1 MWFCRS
7 DPSMPFGKK
16 ACGVCASLR
25 RVSSLT
31 QLFLMT
37 GRKGSVS
44 SPYSWLLRPSSSFD
58 CSEWRGDIVFSSAF
72 SVSSIIQINYSIF
85 CFFGALLYLWFSES
99 PGCLVFQITF
109 PLESD
114 SRSLTPVSSLNQ
126 LPGISSTKGFKA
138 IVIRVIFVVK
148 PRSAASALSWICL

>member
-7 DPSMPFGKK
+7 DPSIPSGKK

-25 RVSSLT
+25 QFSPLT

-37 GRKGSVS
+37 GRKRLVS
-44 SPYSWLLRPSSSFD
+44 SPYSWLLRLSSAFH
-58 CSEWRGDIVFSSAF
+58 CSEWGGDIVFSSAL
-72 SVSSIIQINYSIF
+72 SVSSILQINNNIF
-85 CFFGALLYLWFSES
+85 CFFGALLPHL
-99 PGCLVFQITF
+99 PITF

-126 LPGISSTKGFKA
+126 LPGISSTKGFEA

-148 PRSAASALSWICL
+148 PRSTASVLSWICL